1 MNHPIFRQISAIA
14 VLVLLLAAP
23 GYAKRKKAPA
33 HPAPQNTQPAAQN
46 SAPQASQVNSNEY
59 IVGESDVLNITVWN
73 NPQLSGES
81 VVRPD
86 GKISI
91 PLIGEIKVAGLTPRQ
106 IQDQVTAGYK
116 TFISDPR
123 VNVGL
128 VRTDSKEVYVI
139 GAVQKPGSY
148 SLSTPMTVIQLIAKA
163 GGLIMYSSGK
173 HIIIMRTENGKQ
185 TQFHFS
191 YKDFMHGKNPGNNIH
206 LQPGDT
212 VLVR

>member
-1 MNHPIFRQISAIA
+1 MMKHQTFRQISIIAILA
-14 VLVLLLAAP
+14 LLLVTP
-23 GYAKRKKAPA
+23 GFAKRKKAPA
-33 HPAPQNTQPAAQN
+33 AQNPAATAPG
-46 SAPQASQVNSNEY
+46 SAQQPSSVNSNEY

-86 GKISI
+86 GKISL
-91 PLIGEIKVAGLTPRQ
+91 PLIGEIKVAGLTPKQ
-106 IQDQVTAGYK
+106 IQDRVAAGYK
-116 TFISDPR
+116 TFIADPR

-163 GGLIMYSSGK
+163 GGLVMYSSGK
-173 HIIIMRTENGKQ
+173 HILIMRTQNGNQ

-191 YKDFMHGKNPGNNIH
+191 YKDFMRGKNPGNNIQ